1 MSEYYLAVE
10 KYKHLEGELFTYNS
24 PFSLREVL
32 VLATKERAIQESNL
46 YIFKL
51 QDSKKIKIAEK
62 IKTGRWKKFKDK
74 L

>member
-32 VLATKERAIQESNL
+32 VLSTKERAIQES
-46 YIFKL
+46 YIY
-51 QDSKKIKIAEK
+51 I
-62 IKTGRWKKFKDK
+62 
-74 L
+74 